1 MEPENHALLHELA
14 ASLKYIDQTLNEIK
28 TELRDFR
35 EFQLRVEKYIM
46 AEETRKTES
55 SKYAKKIS
63 FLISSIVSMAA
74 TIFNTFIRFF
84 T

>member
-28 TELRDFR
+28 MELRDFR
-35 EFQLRVEKYIM
+35 DFQLRVEKYIM

-63 FLISSIVSMAA
+63 LLISSIVSMAA

>member
-46 AEETRKTES
+46 AEETRKAES

-63 FLISSIVSMAA
+63 LLISSIVSMAA